1 MTTELQEAVKRATML
16 DDATQHALAAQL
28 FQMIEA
34 HNTLVQAQQAELFTA
49 LVQSIQRLTERAMQQ
64 LPFILSLPA
73 PDSGRAFLL
82 SLGLDEELTAHV
94 LTAPAADRPREL
106 RLALQVIAD
115 EQAQRD
121 PRKEPRYL
129 TFEQF
134 FRELGETDE
143 AIEEAKR
150 QAAAHADL

>member
-1 MTTELQEAVKRATML
+1 MTTELQEAVERATKL

-28 FQMIEA
+28 LQMIDA
-34 HNTLVQAQQAELFTA
+34 HSALIQAQQADLFTA
-49 LVQSIQRLTERAMQQ
+49 LVQNIRHLTERAMQQ
-64 LPFILSLPA
+64 LPFILSLPG
-73 PDSGRAFLL
+73 PDDGQAFLL

-94 LTAPAADRPREL
+94 LAASAADRPREL
-106 RLALQVIAD
+106 RLALQVLAD

-134 FRELGETDE
+134 FHELGETDE